1 MKKMKRFIAIAAA
14 IAMLT
19 VSGAAPAFAVD
30 TQQGDQP
37 VVQDSSN
44 KAKQLTGTL
53 TMKGEDKKVK
63 DSSSYFAY
71 QIVTF
76 DAAKINGKIAFGNMK
91 LNAQNGADYR
101 KAIIDNIPS
110 LKGSSPTDG
119 QLFFAL
125 SQVADN
131 AQEAIDIADA
141 LAAVA
146 AKIPKPDYSTTN
158 GKFDSL
164 PYGYYLVLETENKA
178 NDGTVISRPILV
190 CVPDK
195 DKYVRDV
202 VAYVKTS
209 KATINKK
216 IVETDPKDNQ
226 TIYVDTNTTS
236 INKDVNYR
244 SLSTFPTYSKNAT
257 GINYAVT
264 DTFSKGLT
272 FDPKINTVKASIVD
286 ASLKEVQPLTEGTD
300 YSLTPSQ
307 DGFTLTLIN
316 KDEKIKEWAKD
327 RDQLQLLY
335 SAKLNKDAKTGTIGN
350 PNSVELTY
358 SIKPGT
364 DSNYTTPPDTVIT
377 YTYKLF
383 ITKRDTCICGP
394 TLTGATFELR
404 DSAGK
409 MIETETTASDGTAS
423 FTGLDQ
429 GTYSLVET
437 KAPTGYILPDAPIVF
452 TLTANNKKDGSSIPD
467 RKFELW
473 VNGNDT
479 VQEKVNATWDISS
492 KSNQWLITQPNQKE
506 GGSVTIFDFPGFVLP
521 GTGGIGTVIFTVG
534 GIAILLVGGC
544 MAFLYY
550 RKKKRSERQ

>member
-141 LAAVA
+141 LAAVVTKKTA
-146 AKIPKPDYSTTN
+146 DYISDQ
-158 GKFDSL
+158 GQFKSL

-216 IVETDPKDNQ
+216 IVETDPNNKNEK
-226 TIYVDTNTTS
+226 IYVDTNTTS
-236 INKDVNYR
+236 IDKPVSYR

-286 ASLKEVQPLTEGTD
+286 AALTEVQPLTEGTD

-316 KDEKIKEWAKD
+316 KDEKIKEWAKN

-335 SAKLNKDAKTGTIGN
+335 SARLNKDAKTGTIGN

-358 SIKPGT
+358 SINPGT
-364 DSNYTTPPDTVIT
+364 DSNYTTSPDTVIT

-479 VQEKVNATWDISS
+479 VQNSVFAEWKISS
-492 KSNQWLITQPNQKE
+492 KSTLFQISPFCPEN
-506 GGSVTIFDFPGFVLP
+506 VTILNFPGFVLP